1 MILPGKHLRQDR
13 ALVTIGAEILV
24 HLDEPRTV
32 SELWERVRQR
42 RNTGTASAPLS
53 FDWFILSLNLLYAV
67 CALEFANGVVSVRA
81 ER

>member
-13 ALVTIGAEILV
+13 ALLSIGGEILL

-42 RNTGTASAPLS
+42 RASGSALAPIS

-67 CALEFANGVVSVRA
+67 CAIEFSHGVLSMRVR
-81 ER
+81 R

>member
-13 ALVTIGAEILV
+13 ALLSIGGEILV

-42 RNTGTASAPLS
+42 RAAGAVPAPLS
-53 FDWFILSLNLLYAV
+53 FDWFVLSLNLLYAV
-67 CALEFANGVVSVRA
+67 CAVEFSNGIVSVRS

>member
-13 ALVTIGAEILV
+13 ALLTIGAEILV

-42 RNTGTASAPLS
+42 RTAGTTSSPLS

-67 CALEFANGVVSVRA
+67 CALEFANGIVSVRL